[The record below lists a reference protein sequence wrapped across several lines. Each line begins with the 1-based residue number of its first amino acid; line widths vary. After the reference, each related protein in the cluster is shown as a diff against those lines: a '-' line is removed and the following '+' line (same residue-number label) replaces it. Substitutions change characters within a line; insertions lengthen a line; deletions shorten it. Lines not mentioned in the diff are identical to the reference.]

1 MQLKFLTW
9 NVRGVGSQ
17 TKKNKVLNYLK
28 NIQADICLIQETH
41 LSQFTQNNLKTTH
54 FNHCFSSY
62 YNSKQRG
69 VCILINK
76 NIQFNHH
83 TTISDP
89 EGRFIII
96 NISINNNPI
105 TIGNI
110 YGPNSDDPSFFSNV
124 FSSLSNLSSCPI
136 IIGGDYNTVINPT
149 LDRSKHTSKF
159 WQSSKTIKQF
169 MSDFGLG
176 DGWRLQHPQD
186 REYTF
191 YSNVHQ
197 TYSRIDLFLTSNSI
211 IPNIIET
218 KIHPISIS
226 DHSPVTLT
234 WNTPAIQKHPTR
246 WRFNTSLLKDPEFD
260 SYFKREWTSFLE
272 INDSLKSP
280 ASLLWETWKV
290 VLRGKIISYSVHK
303 KKKEKEVQL
312 EKEIK
317 N

>member
-1 MQLKFLTW
+1 
-9 NVRGVGSQ
+9 
-17 TKKNKVLNYLK
+17 
-28 NIQADICLIQETH
+28 
-41 LSQFTQNNLKTTH
+41 
-54 FNHCFSSY
+54 
-62 YNSKQRG
+62 
-69 VCILINK
+69 
-76 NIQFNHH
+76 
-83 TTISDP
+83 
-89 EGRFIII
+89 
-96 NISINNNPI
+96 
-105 TIGNI
+105 
-110 YGPNSDDPSFFSNV
+110 
-124 FSSLSNLSSCPI
+124 
-136 IIGGDYNTVINPT
+136 
-149 LDRSKHTSKF
+149 
-159 WQSSKTIKQF
+159 

-303 KKKEKEVQL
+303 KKKEKEKEVQL
-312 EKEIK
+312 EEEIK
-317 N
+317 KLEILHANNPLETIHKELRKNKFLLNEIINKRNQFLIHRLRQETFHHSNKSGKYLASQIKRNKEKTAITSIMNSAGTLTN